1 MMNSKAIKIKSE
13 ELEIPFAN
21 SLSGFALE
29 TAVAMVA
36 SSSYGNELWLCNHR
50 DLGIDVYKKKPSLEL
65 IYKYQGEEML
75 EDFCAGFCNDLRGRY
90 QQVGFFTKG
99 IRQDRSTAEMRICL
113 ELMLEE
119 MYVPLVIKVE
129 QSVSPHL
136 FPREEGFRLFM
147 ENNKTV
153 SLKLYPM
160 EQMVAYHLAEII
172 GKLELLNDMEH
183 YIELYDILRQYPLEG
198 RKVKDELAEL
208 CSRMHIVT
216 DRKAYDLWS
225 TYGNYIYMKKK
236 WKVLLRREKRQ
247 EPTWEEAFRL
257 IEKFFGP
264 IWQAVCRDEIFFADW
279 MPEIE
284 RFLE

>member
-1 MMNSKAIKIKSE
+1 MINSKAIKIKSE

-21 SLSGFALE
+21 ILSGYALE

-36 SSSYGNELWLCNHR
+36 TSSYGKNLWLCNHG
-50 DLGIDVYKKKPSLEL
+50 DLGIDVYKKRPSLVL
-65 IYKYQGEEML
+65 VYAYQGEKSL
-75 EDFCAGFCNDLRGRY
+75 EEFCNVLCDDLWMKY
-90 QQVGFFTKG
+90 QQVGFLTEK
-99 IRQDRSTAEMRICL
+99 IEQQQTDRGMRIRL
-113 ELMLEE
+113 ELKLEE
-119 MYVPLVIKVE
+119 MYVPLVVEVE
-129 QSVSPHL
+129 QIRSTHL
-136 FPREEGFRLFM
+136 FPWEENYRLLM

-153 SLKLYPM
+153 ALKLYPI
-160 EQMVAYHLAEII
+160 EQMVAHHLAEII
-172 GKLELLNDMEH
+172 RQLELINDMEH
-183 YIELYDILRQYPLEG
+183 YIELYDILKQYPLEG
-198 RKVKDELAEL
+198 RKVKDELARL
-208 CSRMHIVT
+208 CEKMRIST
-216 DRKAYDLWS
+216 QEKAFRLWS
-225 TYGNYIYMKKK
+225 GYGDYSYMKKK

>member
-21 SLSGFALE
+21 ILSGFALE

-65 IYKYQGEEML
+65 IYKYNGEEML
-75 EDFCAGFCNDLRGRY
+75 EDFCAGLYKDLRARY
-90 QQVGFFTKG
+90 QQEGFSTKE
-99 IRQDRSTAEMRICL
+99 IRQEHTITGMRICL

-129 QSVSPHL
+129 QTVSEHL
-136 FPREEGFRLFM
+136 FPREENFRFLM

-160 EQMVAYHLAEII
+160 EQTVAYHLAEII
-172 GKLELLNDMEH
+172 RQLELLNHMEH

-225 TYGNYIYMKKK
+225 TYGDYIYMKKK

-247 EPTWEEAFRL
+247 EPQWQEAFRL
-257 IEKFFGP
+257 IQLFFEP
-264 IWQAVCRDEIFFADW
+264 IWQAICKEEIFFADW